1 MKICKIW
8 DADYPWDIRVEK
20 VATSLSLAGHSV
32 HLVCRNLGRRVR
44 VEHNGTFTVHRL
56 PALPRALGPL
66 HGIANF
72 PYPMNPVWSRAMARV
87 VRDTGAEL
95 ILVRDIPLVVPAIV
109 LGRLY
114 RLPVIL
120 DLAENYPAMLRDR
133 MLYTAT
139 GPVGRVVRHPA
150 LAHVI
155 ERVGFRFADHIIV
168 VVEESRD
175 RLIRA
180 GVSPDRLSVV
190 CNTPRLEQWTRGA
203 APGDGGPRSEETK
216 VVYLGNL
223 DGSRGIDVAIRA
235 VHHLKGSGHRVALD
249 VIGGGPSLESLRRMA
264 VDLDVADRV
273 TITGRLPFR
282 EVEQR
287 FARADVGLIPHY
299 STEAWNTTIPNKLF
313 DYMLLGLPVIVSDAR
328 PTARIVEETGCG
340 EVFRDRD
347 VADLARCMAALA
359 DTNQRKLKGDSGRAA
374 VHGRYNWAH
383 DSKIFVDVVES
394 VGSRAALRSRR

>member
-20 VATSLSLAGHSV
+20 VATSLSMAGHSV
-32 HLVCRNLGRRVR
+32 HLVCRNLDRRVR

-56 PALPRALGPL
+56 PAVPRALGPL

-72 PYPMNPVWSRAMARV
+72 PYPMNPVWFRAMARV
-87 VRDTGAEL
+87 VRDTGADL
-95 ILVRDIPLVVPAIV
+95 ILVRDIPLVVPAIL
-109 LGRLY
+109 LGRRY
-114 RLPVIL
+114 HLPVIL

-133 MLYTAT
+133 MLYTPT
-139 GPVGRVVRHPA
+139 GPVGRLVRHPA
-150 LAHVI
+150 LAHMI
-155 ERVGFRFADHIIV
+155 ERIGFRLADHIIV

-203 APGDGGPRSEETK
+203 APGDGGPRPEETK

-223 DGSRGIDVAIRA
+223 DGSRGLDVAIRA

-264 VDLDVADRV
+264 SELDVADRV

-359 DTNQRKLKGDSGRAA
+359 DTSRRKLKGDSGRAA
-374 VHGRYNWAH
+374 VHGRYNWTH
-383 DSKIFVDVVES
+383 DARVFVETVEAVAQRVAS
-394 VGSRAALRSRR
+394 N

>member
-1 MKICKIW
+1 
-8 DADYPWDIRVEK
+8 
-20 VATSLSLAGHSV
+20 
-32 HLVCRNLGRRVR
+32 
-44 VEHNGTFTVHRL
+44 
-56 PALPRALGPL
+56 
-66 HGIANF
+66 
-72 PYPMNPVWSRAMARV
+72 
-87 VRDTGAEL
+87 
-95 ILVRDIPLVVPAIV
+95 VVPAIL
-109 LGRLY
+109 LGRRY

-133 MLYTAT
+133 MLYTPT

-180 GVSPDRLSVV
+180 GVSPDRLTVV
-190 CNTPRLEQWTRGA
+190 CNTPRLEQWTGG

-264 VDLDVADRV
+264 SELDVADRV

-299 STEAWNTTIPNKLF
+299 ATEAWNTTIPNKLF

-359 DTNQRKLKGDSGRAA
+359 DTNRRKLKGDSGRAA

-383 DSKIFVDVVES
+383 DSKIFVDVVER
-394 VGSRAALRSRR
+394 VGSRAALGSRR